1 MFFSFDGI
9 DGAGKTTQM
18 QLFCSWL
25 RDAGNDVVQCR
36 DPGGTKLGESLRSI
50 LLTDDGATRI
60 SPLSEMLIYMA
71 SRSQLVEEVIGPAL
85 QAGKTVVSDRYLL
98 ANVVY
103 QGYAGGLDV
112 EQVKRVGAVATQG
125 ISPAMTFVLDLDVEQ
140 AATRMDRSLDRIEAR
155 GPQYQEKVRQ
165 GFLQEAKLR
174 PEEIAIVDASRD
186 VRAIQDAICG
196 VASEVISSRG
206 VS

>member
-1 MFFSFDGI
+1 
-9 DGAGKTTQM
+9 M